1 MKWMK
6 HLLVA
11 GLLSILMACIEE
23 SGISQDSSNSQP
35 NPQPGSQSS
44 IQSID
49 FNYDIQAVFQQSLT
63 VSGRSLTSNS
73 GRAFNSEQ
81 IMLGTLSVS
90 PSAGGEPRLFSW
102 TVYLDQDN
110 WLAQSNISIEL
121 EPGQYDFAL
130 LLEDEDGQYVA
141 TTSHTVVDGT
151 NDVAMTIRPV
161 MGDVLVITQIE
172 DAHALVDYKFQ
183 YEVDDLAH
191 ISEPQIGITIDQ
203 QAQQIFI
210 INKLTGMPDTYLNL
224 ASGEHEIQLAL
235 YDGNVQIARSRASQE
250 QQTIINGQDVVM
262 DLVPLHAETQLIL
275 NAQGGDAAV
284 SIQIPQLMADEVGG
298 IDNLV
303 LKFSAVGEANSLQQ
317 VQPQFSATQ
326 DGFQAQFSLNDLQFD
341 QMTMSLVFE
350 ERDSGEQIAVCNN
363 VWSIN
368 SLSQTIN
375 CELEVRRRR
384 ILGGSLMAVL
394 GINVLN
400 DLHEPMAGAVIKD
413 QSGNILGITGSGEW
427 GSTGYLKCY
436 LKAGDYSII
445 ANHIASNKSASVN
458 LTLEALAIENTTL
471 TLDSPYDFPIGQLAQ
486 NKITSAMTHSCAIN
500 NDLVSCWGS
509 NLFGQT
515 DVPPLNRPSQIWSS
529 DVSSCAMTEDGVVCW
544 GGLRSG
550 YGRVPDDLTAIS
562 ELSFGT
568 QASCA
573 LNNHQ
578 VQCWGNNSFGQKN
591 IPSDL
596 SFALDIAVASR
607 HVCAITDTS
616 QVSCWGNNSF
626 GQLEI
631 PDNLENIKS
640 IYSGG
645 FDSCAVSDENVHCW
659 GSNVHGQNDFEVDM
673 NTFTTL
679 AMGILNTC
687 IVEDQTAKCFGYEGY
702 GVNDVPEDLG
712 NVSHLAV
719 ADSYACAITEN
730 GVRCWGENYFGE
742 TQPPL
747 D

>member
-11 GLLSILMACIEE
+11 GLLFMLMACVGE
-23 SGISQDSSNSQP
+23 SGISQDPSNSQ
-35 NPQPGSQSS
+35 SQG
-44 IQSID
+44 QSDTQAID

-63 VSGRSLTSNS
+63 VSGRSFLSNG
-73 GRAFNSEQ
+73 GRAFNSDQ

-90 PSAGGEPRLFSW
+90 PVSRGEPQLFSW

-110 WLAQSNISIEL
+110 WQAQSNISIEL
-121 EPGQYDFAL
+121 EPGQYDFVL
-130 LLEDEDGQYVA
+130 ILEDEDGQYLA
-141 TTSHTVVDGT
+141 TTRHTVVDGS

-161 MGDVLVITQIE
+161 MGDVLVVAQIT

-183 YEVDDLAH
+183 YEVEELAQ
-191 ISEPQIGITIDQ
+191 IGEPKIGITIDQ

-210 INKLTGMPDTYLNL
+210 INKQTGMPETYLNL
-224 ASGEHEIQLAL
+224 VPGEHEIQLAL
-235 YDGNVQIARSRASQE
+235 YDGNVQIARSQTSQE
-250 QQTIINGQDVVM
+250 QQTIINGQDVIM

-275 NAQGGDAAV
+275 SAQGGDASV
-284 SIQIPQLMADEVGG
+284 SIQIPQLLADEVGG
-298 IDNLV
+298 INNLV

-317 VQPQFSATQ
+317 IQPQFSAAE
-326 DGFQAQFSLNDLQFD
+326 DGFQAHFSLSDLQFD

-413 QSGNILGITGSGEW
+413 QNGNILGITGSGEW
-427 GSTGYLKCY
+427 GTAGYLKCY
-436 LKAGDYSII
+436 LKAGDYSIV
-445 ANHIASNKSASVN
+445 ANHIASNKSASAN
-458 LTLEALAIENTTL
+458 LTLQALAIENTTL
-471 TLDSPYDFPIGQLAQ
+471 TLDSPYDFPMGQAAR

-500 NDLVSCWGS
+500 NQDVICWGS

-515 DVPPLNRPSQIWSS
+515 DVPPLNHPSQVWSS
-529 DVSSCAMTEDGVVCW
+529 DVSSCAMTDDGVVCW

-550 YGRVPDDLTAIS
+550 YGRVPSDLTAVS
-562 ELSFGT
+562 GLSFGT

-591 IPSDL
+591 IPVDL
-596 SFALDIAVASR
+596 TFALDIAVASR
-607 HVCAITDTS
+607 HVCAITDTGL
-616 QVSCWGNNSF
+616 VTCWGNNNF

-631 PDNLENIKS
+631 PQGLQNIKS

-645 FDSCAVSDENVHCW
+645 FDSCAISDDSVHCW
-659 GSNVHGQNDFEVDM
+659 GSNAHGQNDFEVDI
-673 NTFTTL
+673 NAFTTL

-687 IVEDQTAKCFGYEGY
+687 IVEDQTAKCFGYDGY
-702 GVNDVPEDLG
+702 GVNDVPQDLG

-742 TQPPL
+742 TQPP
-747 D
+747 